1 MDQNN
6 SLYPNGAEDELE
18 QTVRI
23 PAGQANP
30 IGQGNPT
37 DGSQPGYQQDYQQNA
52 GQYYGQNPY
61 GQQYGAPQGYGA
73 PNAGYPNAQGYAQNP
88 NGQYG
93 AGYGQPQQGYGQTPQ
108 GYPQS
113 PYGQG
118 QQVYGQAQQAYGSQ
132 QANPQTP
139 GYPSPSANPAQPGD
153 PSQPGADYGIPAP
166 KKSKKK
172 LIIIASC
179 IAGALVIGLVLF
191 FVLGGSK
198 GGSDSPEAA
207 IKSFMNAWAKHDI
220 DKMIDYSIPKS
231 KRDAVDK
238 VLHSEGYYK
247 NTTYSLKDMYEEEYY
262 YDYDMYSSS
271 TFSFRN
277 ISTELK
283 KEYIAS
289 DIKEINE
296 EFAEDGLNL
305 NIKAARKY
313 RVKYEVSGDC
323 GELSYYH
330 KDENRWYE
338 DSFTVYTYKVDGKWY
353 VLPEVLD

>member
-88 NGQYG
+88 YGQYG

-118 QQVYGQAQQAYGSQ
+118 QQVYGQAQHAYGSQ

-179 IAGALVIGLVLF
+179 IAGAIVIGLVLF

-207 IKSFMNAWAKHDI
+207 IKSFMNAWADHDI
-220 DKMIDYSIPKS
+220 DKLIDLSIPKS
-231 KRDAVDK
+231 KRSAVEKLLEED
-238 VLHSEGYYK
+238 GYFK
-247 NTTYSLKDMYEEEYY
+247 KRADLKAVYEDDYY
-262 YDYDMYSSS
+262 DDYDMSPSSS
-271 TFSFRN
+271 FSIRN
-277 ISTELK
+277 VSPKLLE
-283 KEYIAS
+283 ECPAS
-289 DIKEINE
+289 DLNDINE
-296 EFAEDGLNL
+296 EYAEEGLNL
-305 NIKAARKY
+305 NIKAARRY
-313 RVKYEVSGDC
+313 RVYYEISGNS
-323 GELSYYH
+323 GYLSYYH
-330 KDENRWYE
+330 GNDWDE
-338 DSFTVYTYKVDGKWY
+338 DDIDLYTYKVDGKWY